1 MRDLN
6 FDNLYRATVIVFF
19 LTLLGYIM
27 VVAQGF
33 IVPLLVAFFLSFL
46 LIPFNM
52 LLERIYFPRVL
63 ASLISVVLTI
73 AFLAGLLTLFGSQI
87 QNFASDFDSV
97 IDKISNLR
105 DRLPQSLA
113 DRYDNAMLLERGSK
127 FLQANTGRIFMGFT
141 GFLSSF
147 TVVIIV
153 PIYMAFILIYRDHLK
168 EFLYL
173 AFKKDPSEIYE
184 PLSKQNKPLI
194 TRVRMVVQKY
204 LTGVFYVMCIL
215 FVLYVIL
222 LSSLGIKHV
231 VFFSALA
238 ALLNIIPWIGP
249 TIASILPFLFALVTK
264 DSLFYPIAVLTG
276 SIIIQTV
283 EGNFLTPKIVGH
295 NVSLNPFITLVV
307 LIIGGTVW
315 GIIGMILF
323 IPLTAIIKEVM
334 SSVDKLQPYAF
345 LLGNPIP
352 RDNKQKLIDM
362 IAANVEKVKRKKNK
376 R

>member
-1 MRDLN
+1 MKDLN
-6 FDNLYRATVIVFF
+6 FDNLYRATVILFF
-19 LTLLGYIM
+19 LTLIGYIM

-33 IVPLLVAFFLSFL
+33 LVPLLVAFFLSFL

-63 ASLISVVLTI
+63 ASLVSVVLTI
-73 AFLAGLLTLFGSQI
+73 AFMAGLITLFGSQI

-97 IDKISNLR
+97 IEKISNLR
-105 DRLPQSLA
+105 DQLPEPLA
-113 DRYDNAMLLERGSK
+113 ERYDNAMLLERGTK

-173 AFKKDPSEIYE
+173 AFKKDPSEIYR
-184 PLSKQNKPLI
+184 PLTKENRPLI

-215 FVLYVIL
+215 FVLYIIL
-222 LSSLGIKHV
+222 LSVLGIKHV
-231 VFFSALA
+231 VFFAALA

-264 DSLFYPIAVLTG
+264 DSLFYPFAVLIG
-276 SIIIQTV
+276 SIVIQTV

-295 NVSLNPFITLVV
+295 NVSLNPFITLVA
-307 LIIGGTVW
+307 LIIGGTFW
-315 GIIGMILF
+315 GIVGMILF
-323 IPLTAIIKEVM
+323 IPLTAILKEIM
-334 SSVDKLQPYAF
+334 STVDRLQPYAF
-345 LLGNPIP
+345 LLGNPVP
-352 RDNKQKLIDM
+352 KDNKLVDVITAQVD
-362 IAANVEKVKRKKNK
+362 KVKRKKGREK
-376 R
+376 K